1 MYQEHFKPFL
11 DRSFG
16 FILLVL
22 LCPLLLI
29 LSITILII
37 HQSSPLYMQPRPGL
51 HGKIFYLIKF
61 QTMKNL
67 KDANGNLLEDSQRT
81 TRLGNILRKTSL
93 DELPEIANIVLGHM
107 SFIGPRPLLVEY
119 LSLYSPHQKRRHD
132 VKPGLTGLAQVNG
145 RNQLSWEEKF
155 ILDVKYIQDISL
167 INDLKILIKTIFII
181 FKFNEVNKSD
191 KITMEKFTGT
201 RQNHEG

>member
-1 MYQEHFKPFL
+1 
-11 DRSFG
+11 
-16 FILLVL
+16 
-22 LCPLLLI
+22 
-29 LSITILII
+29 
-37 HQSSPLYMQPRPGL
+37 MQPRPGL

-107 SFIGPRPLLVEY
+107 SFIGPRPRLVEY